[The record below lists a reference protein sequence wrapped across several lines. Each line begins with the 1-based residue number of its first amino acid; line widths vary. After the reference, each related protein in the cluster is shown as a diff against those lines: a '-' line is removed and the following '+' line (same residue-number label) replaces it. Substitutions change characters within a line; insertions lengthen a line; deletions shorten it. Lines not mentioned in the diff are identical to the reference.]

1 MEVFRQITANNIL
14 ITSYPFIKEL
24 AMEAYL
30 MENEDILI
38 LDNDEYN
45 DVQVLDAEI
54 SLKGGGISGT
64 NGRLDLLAL
73 FSNECFGI
81 VELKIG
87 EVNTE
92 TLKQLESYLEQK
104 EQIIERFGKDIA
116 EPRWIGMVIGDSIS
130 RELQEKIESGYQ
142 YKGIPIAAKTIKRFR
157 ADNGE
162 ILVITDTFFKNSSKS
177 KNTDKL
183 IFKGTKYR
191 KGRLVHAVIKDYIEN
206 NPDITYADLEKA
218 FPWRLQGSEKHG
230 CFKSYLVATNNII
243 NGRKRHFI
251 KPQELIVLND
261 EKIAVCSQ
269 WGIANITPFIKNAE
283 SLGYKI
289 SWDK

>member
-30 MENEDILI
+30 MENEDILM

-45 DVQVLDAEI
+45 DVQVVDAEI
-54 SLKGGGISGT
+54 ALKGGGVSGR

-73 FSNECFGI
+73 YSNECFGI

-87 EVNTE
+87 EVNSQ
-92 TLKQLESYLEQK
+92 TLRQLESYLEQK
-104 EQIIERFGKDIA
+104 EQIIDRFGKDIA
-116 EPRWIGMVIGDSIS
+116 EPRWVGMVIGDSIS
-130 RELQEKIESGYQ
+130 RDLQEKIESGLE

-157 ADNGE
+157 ADTGE
-162 ILVITDTFFKNSSKS
+162 ILVITDTYFKNSNNS

-183 IFKGTKYR
+183 IFKGEKYR
-191 KGRLVHAVIKDYIEN
+191 KGRLVHAVIKDYSDN
-206 NPDITYADLEKA
+206 NSNISYADLEKE
-218 FPWRLQGSEKHG
+218 FPGKLQGTKHG
-230 CFKSYLVATNNII
+230 CFKSYIEATTNII
-243 NGRKRHFI
+243 NGRKRHYI
-251 KPQELIVLND
+251 KPQELIALND

-269 WGIANITPFIKNAE
+269 WGIGNIGAFITNAE
-283 SLGYKI
+283 RLGYKI